1 MPVTSSAPKSSNSNS
16 NPEPDPKFTPD
27 EDQKEKEHFQKVVDA
42 LRYYRWAVY
51 SIEGHYNSFFIGLAG
66 LVGCETWFEWMV
78 GYIFFSFPDMYA
90 ALFHYST
97 ID

>member
-1 MPVTSSAPKSSNSNS
+1 MPVTSSAQKSSNSNS
-16 NPEPDPKFTPD
+16 NPEPDQKFTPD

-51 SIEGHYNSFFIGLAG
+51 SIKGHFLWWCGLHG
-66 LVGCETWFEWMV
+66 LVGCETWTEWMV
-78 GYIFFSFPDMYA
+78 GYIFISFPDMQA